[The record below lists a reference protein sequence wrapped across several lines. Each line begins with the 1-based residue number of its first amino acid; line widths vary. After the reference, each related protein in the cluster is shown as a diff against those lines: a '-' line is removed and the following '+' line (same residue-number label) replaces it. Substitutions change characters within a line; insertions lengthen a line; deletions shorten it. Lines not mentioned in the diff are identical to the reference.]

1 MVDGMKAA
9 DSINDQ
15 DTKTGDPQD
24 LISVIVP
31 IYKAEDYIGACI
43 ESILAQTYRNLQV
56 ILIEDGSPDGSG
68 KVCDAY
74 AAKDDRIEVIH
85 QKNQGVSVSRNVGVT
100 RSRGKWI
107 VFIDAD
113 DTAHPRMIETL
124 HETVTSHHAQIA
136 WCGFYETDS
145 DGTLWEH
152 PVTSSA
158 LEEMLQK
165 KNYPTH
171 ELSVKEAEMQFYA
184 LGKMSECMVPWNKIY
199 LASLYGEGEE
209 RLWYP
214 AGKVFEDG
222 YITYRLIWRANKIV
236 TIDAP
241 LYYYRQWRGG
251 IMKKNGNKNYADA
264 MGCSIEKMDFY
275 KEHDRELYL
284 KEVNYS
290 VYNAIRFYKAGGTR
304 QDKKE
309 IRKWFKRFY
318 HEYFAKEKWPVAKK
332 LRVQS
337 FLLGY
342 PCYAAVSAFEG
353 IYNKLK
359 K

>member
-1 MVDGMKAA
+1 M
-9 DSINDQ
+9 I
-15 DTKTGDPQD
+15 PEQD

-31 IYKAEDYIGACI
+31 VYKAEDYIGACI
-43 ESILAQTYRNLQV
+43 ESILAQTYQNLQV
-56 ILIEDGSPDGSG
+56 ILIEDGSPDGSAA
-68 KVCDAY
+68 VCDRY
-74 AAKDDRIEVIH
+74 AARDGRIEVIH
-85 QKNQGVSVSRNVGVT
+85 QENAGVSVSRNVGVT

-113 DTAHPRMIETL
+113 DTAHPGMIETL
-124 HETVTSHHAQIA
+124 HDAAVSHNAQIA
-136 WCGFYETDS
+136 WCGFYETEW
-145 DGTLWEH
+145 DGVLRDH
-152 PVTSSA
+152 PVSQQA
-158 LEEMLQK
+158 LGRMLEEK
-165 KNYPTH
+165 SYPIR
-171 ELSVKEAEMQFYA
+171 ELTPREAELQFYA

-214 AGKVFEDG
+214 PGKVFEDG
-222 YITYRLIWRANKIV
+222 YITYRLIWRAQKIV

-251 IMKKNGNKNYADA
+251 IMKKNGNRNYADA

-275 KEHDRELYL
+275 KAQGDRELYL

-290 VYNAIRFYKAGGTR
+290 VYNAIRFYKAGGSR
-304 QDKKE
+304 KDKKE

-318 HEYFAKEKWPVAKK
+318 YEYFRQEKWPFAKK
-332 LRVQS
+332 LRIQS

-342 PCYAAVSAFEG
+342 PFYAALSAFEG
-353 IYNKLK
+353 AYNRLRKEK
-359 K
+359 GGSE